1 MYKLISL
8 KKRFDKKQRLLS
20 ILTFNVNASFII
32 IFAALLIL
40 PFLSVAQNKS
50 DFLDLLTFKEKI
62 KFNSYTKIYETDD
75 IYTVRQIDS
84 LVKKEALPLS
94 RQVVSQGFSQKFYWL
109 YFKAP
114 RTTHPKKKL
123 LLELNNPFIDKVV
136 LYEKTDTRF
145 TKIGFGGDR
154 NRAFSDRNYINRRFI
169 FPINNNPKAIGYYL
183 MIDKRNA
190 SVSFPIYLWNKSTFE
205 NFEIKQNLYYG
216 IFFGVLCFVSFLAI
230 IAGIITRRS
239 LFLYYGTYTFFII
252 LYLFTSL
259 GFSYQYLYPQS
270 HHFNNYS
277 RVILIVLITASSTL
291 FLNKFLHIATRTP
304 NIFKAFKIINI
315 LLIISILFWIGLT
328 DLYQSYTVWLLN
340 IIYILIFCVFILAFI
355 AAFQT
360 YKSNRTNAII
370 FFIAFSFPVL
380 GTLAYIGIEYG
391 IIEESFFPLNPIFL
405 GVGLE
410 VIILS
415 VAIINQFFKMYDQ
428 KAHFENENS
437 RLSSSN
443 ETLKELSYTL
453 ERKLNTKS
461 NPTILLKSKAIL
473 KIEDIQY
480 IKSDGPYLEFF
491 MTTKTSPEID
501 RQTLKWALNNLP
513 SDSFVQIHRS
523 YIVNKKQVKVLKASE
538 LILFDNTKLKVSRSF
553 KNALNLAGRN
563 FLHQS

>member
-1 MYKLISL
+1 MKYLYNKYLNKLI
-8 KKRFDKKQRLLS
+8 RFEKKQQLLP
-20 ILTFNVNASFII
+20 ILIFNVNTSFII
-32 IFAALLIL
+32 IFATLLIF
-40 PFLSVAQNKS
+40 PFLSVAQNES
-50 DFLDLLTFKEKI
+50 DFLDQLASKEKI
-62 KFNSYTKIYETDD
+62 KFNFYTKIYETDD

-84 LVKKEALPLS
+84 LIKKEALPISL
-94 RQVVSQGFSQKFYWL
+94 QVVSQGFSQKFYWL
-109 YFKAP
+109 YFKIP
-114 RTTHPKKKL
+114 RTKYPKEQL
-123 LLELNNPFIDKVV
+123 LLELNNPFIDLVE
-136 LYEKTDTRF
+136 LYEKTDTSF

-169 FPINNNPKAIGYYL
+169 FPVNNNPKAIGYYL

-190 SVSFPIYLWNKSTFE
+190 SVSFPMYLWNKSTFE

-230 IAGIITRRS
+230 IAGIITRSS

-252 LYLFTSL
+252 LYLFTTL

-277 RVILIVLITASSTL
+277 RVILIVLITVSITL
-291 FLNKFLHIATRTP
+291 FLNKFLNIATSIP
-304 NIFKAFKIINI
+304 VIVKAFKIINI
-315 LLIISILFWIGLT
+315 LLTTSILSWIYFT

-355 AAFQT
+355 AAFKT
-360 YKSNRTNAII
+360 YKTKKTNAIV

-380 GTLAYIGIEYG
+380 GAIAYIGIEYG

-428 KAHFENENS
+428 KVHFENENLL
-437 RLSSSN
+437 LSSSN
-443 ETLKELSYTL
+443 ETLKELSYDL
-453 ERKLNTKS
+453 VRKLNTKS
-461 NPTILLKSKAIL
+461 NPTILLKSKAVL

-480 IKSDGPYLEFF
+480 ITSDGPYLEFF

-501 RQTLKWALNNLP
+501 RQTLKWALNILP
-513 SDSFVQIHRS
+513 SDSFIQIHRS
-523 YIVNKKQVKVLKASE
+523 YIINLKHVKVLKASE
-538 LILFDNTKLKVSRSF
+538 LILFDNTILKVSRSF
-553 KNALNLAGRN
+553 KKNIEH
-563 FLHQS
+563 FKSQ

>member
-1 MYKLISL
+1 MK
-8 KKRFDKKQRLLS
+8 KKQQLLP
-20 ILTFNVNASFII
+20 ILIFNVNTSFII
-32 IFAALLIL
+32 IFAALLIF
-40 PFLSVAQNKS
+40 PFLSVAQNES
-50 DFLDLLTFKEKI
+50 DFLDQLASKEKL
-62 KFNSYTKIYETDD
+62 KFNFYTKIYETDD

-84 LVKKEALPLS
+84 LIKKEALPLS
-94 RQVVSQGFSQKFYWL
+94 LQVVSQGFSQKFYWL
-109 YFKAP
+109 YFKIP
-114 RTTHPKKKL
+114 RTKYPKEQL
-123 LLELNNPFIDKVV
+123 LLELNNPFIDLVE
-136 LYEKTDTRF
+136 LYEKTDTSF

-190 SVSFPIYLWNKSTFE
+190 SVGFPIYLWNKFTFE

-230 IAGIITRRS
+230 IAGIIKRRS
-239 LFLYYGTYTFFII
+239 LFLYYGAYTFFII
-252 LYLFTSL
+252 LYLFTTL

-277 RVILIVLITASSTL
+277 RVILIVLITVSSTL
-291 FLNKFLHIATRTP
+291 FLNKFLNIATSIP
-304 NIFKAFKIINI
+304 VIVKAFKIINI
-315 LLIISILFWIGLT
+315 LLTTSILSWICFT

-355 AAFQT
+355 AAFKT
-360 YKSNRTNAII
+360 YKTKRTNAIV

-380 GTLAYIGIEYG
+380 GALVYIGIEYG

-428 KAHFENENS
+428 KVHFENENLL
-437 RLSSSN
+437 LSSSN
-443 ETLKELSYTL
+443 ETLKELSYDL
-453 ERKLNTKS
+453 VRKLNTKKK
-461 NPTILLKSKAIL
+461 PTILLKSKAVL

-480 IKSDGPYLEFF
+480 ITSDGPYLEFF

-523 YIVNKKQVKVLKASE
+523 YIVNLKHVKVLKASE
-538 LILFDNTKLKVSRSF
+538 LILFDNTILKVSRSF
-553 KNALNLAGRN
+553 KKNIEHLKS
-563 FLHQS
+563 Q